1 MKLQGTESKA
11 ASGIPHE
18 NPTPHFTDIKEGFT
32 GTEHCQHRGS
42 VPKRTL

>member
-18 NPTPHFTDIKEGFT
+18 NPKPHLTDIEEGST
-32 GTEHCQHRGS
+32 GTKHCQQKGS